1 MSHIQ
6 DQQQNTMKI
15 GIIEILVNST
25 IAKQE
30 ETETTL
36 QSWYLLCHFSIIPQ
50 TKQWS
55 QESRMSSNHT
65 KYNHNETDYYLR
77 LLLLLLW
84 FQSTPRDSSVSQ
96 RFSKVQDDYLHS
108 FQKSTNSS
116 FYPLPFAYYHW
127 NNQQ

>member
-36 QSWYLLCHFSIIPQ
+36 QS
-50 TKQWS
+50 
-55 QESRMSSNHT
+55 
-65 KYNHNETDYYLR
+65 
-77 LLLLLLW
+77 
-84 FQSTPRDSSVSQ
+84 
-96 RFSKVQDDYLHS
+96 
-108 FQKSTNSS
+108 
-116 FYPLPFAYYHW
+116 
-127 NNQQ
+127 